1 MVLKIMHLV
10 PFFHGGVGNV
20 ALNLTKEFVKMGHE
34 VILEAPTP
42 PPHELKD
49 YVTRYYALRKPTLPD
64 PFYAIQFY
72 VYNSEAIK
80 DIVRQE
86 KPDVILTH
94 GPLAIIAKAV
104 HEVPTVSVI
113 HGTYANEVKWMW
125 YHPVFGLERIR
136 YITSIYTTYQFDM
149 ELYKYITRLGNVH
162 LLTVS
167 KNTRE
172 ELINAGT
179 PPSKVYSVL
188 NGVDKELFRPIK
200 REDARSLVERL
211 FNIKLRSRVLLHV
224 NPGPLKGTHILV
236 KAVAIVKKA
245 YGNDFTLL
253 IVGKLGHKSYREYVE
268 GLVRGLGL
276 TDNVKMLGYVE
287 NKLLPLLYNV
297 ADISVTPS
305 YSEGSP
311 LVIPESLACG
321 TPVIATNVGG
331 NPEYLNR
338 VGLVDYIINVE
349 QYDFSSTLALKLLK
363 ALVDDGR
370 LEKSAMYDAIPS
382 WYEVS
387 YNYLYLLR
395 KVSVM

>member
-1 MVLKIMHLV
+1 
-10 PFFHGGVGNV
+10 
-20 ALNLTKEFVKMGHE
+20 
-34 VILEAPTP
+34 
-42 PPHELKD
+42 
-49 YVTRYYALRKPTLPD
+49 
-64 PFYAIQFY
+64 
-72 VYNSEAIK
+72 
-80 DIVRQE
+80 
-86 KPDVILTH
+86 
-94 GPLAIIAKAV
+94 
-104 HEVPTVSVI
+104 
-113 HGTYANEVKWMW
+113 
-125 YHPVFGLERIR
+125 
-136 YITSIYTTYQFDM
+136 
-149 ELYKYITRLGNVH
+149 
-162 LLTVS
+162 
-167 KNTRE
+167 
-172 ELINAGT
+172 
-179 PPSKVYSVL
+179 
-188 NGVDKELFRPIK
+188 
-200 REDARSLVERL
+200 
-211 FNIKLRSRVLLHV
+211 
-224 NPGPLKGTHILV
+224 
-236 KAVAIVKKA
+236 
-245 YGNDFTLL
+245 
-253 IVGKLGHKSYREYVE
+253 VE

-297 ADISVTPS
+297 ADITVTPS

-395 KVSVM
+395 KVLVMQF